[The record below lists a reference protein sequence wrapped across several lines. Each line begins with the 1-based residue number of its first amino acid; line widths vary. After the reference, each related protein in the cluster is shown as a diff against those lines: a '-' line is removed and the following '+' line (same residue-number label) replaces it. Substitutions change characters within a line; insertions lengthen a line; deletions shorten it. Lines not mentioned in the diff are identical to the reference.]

1 MKNKIIECLKTLHEV
16 IELDKMKEFLENI
29 QEIIGLKLLQ
39 MGQEITSYPHSEDKW
54 LEINKEIDILIAEIN
69 FFGYGINVLK
79 VKDDDSFKNFDKK
92 YFEMISRLRDLKHL
106 LYTTIENNQ

>member
-39 MGQEITSYPHSEDKW
+39 MGQEITSYPHFVD
-54 LEINKEIDILIAEIN
+54 INKMVAHKIFIDYLTVR
-69 FFGYGINVLK
+69 FCSSTGF
-79 VKDDDSFKNFDKK
+79 DSRCC
-92 YFEMISRLRDLKHL
+92 S
-106 LYTTIENNQ
+106 